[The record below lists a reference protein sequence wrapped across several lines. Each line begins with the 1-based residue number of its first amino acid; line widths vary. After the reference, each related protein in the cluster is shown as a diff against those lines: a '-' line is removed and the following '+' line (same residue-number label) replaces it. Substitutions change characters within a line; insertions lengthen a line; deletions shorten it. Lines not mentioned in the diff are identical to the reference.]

1 MKREARVYFKDQLA
15 GYLVEDRDKEAYIF
29 SYDRKYLQDK
39 GLPIS
44 YTLAL
49 SEKAYICKN
58 NLHPFFDNLIAEGWL
73 EKAQSRLLGK
83 VKANRFDLLC
93 AFGFDC
99 IGAVSVFPE
108 FDIVFNQDSVD
119 INSKKELSL
128 MTSRASLSGVQ
139 AKLGV
144 VKKGKKFYPC
154 VERELSSHIAKFA
167 SMGHANIVVNEY
179 LTGIAL
185 SSILNKD
192 KLANMKISYVEGI
205 SEEALLIER
214 FDRNFNGEVKKIH
227 FEEFNQLFNQSSDD
241 KYNGSYE
248 SLADFIDNEKSC
260 MPLEK
265 VKLFER
271 IIVGFLIGNT
281 DMHMKNFAMLY
292 TEGGLRLSP
301 NYDQVCAYLY
311 DYKNIALEINGAY
324 SLALGNLKAKHILNL
339 AKTFGILETTLLHSL
354 KKIEGNIGKAI
365 TNIEKASVPSSN
377 KELKT
382 KIIEIMEKRWQG
394 TFALI
399 GKK

>member
-1 MKREARVYFKDQLA
+1 
-15 GYLVEDRDKEAYIF
+15 
-29 SYDRKYLQDK
+29 
-39 GLPIS
+39 
-44 YTLAL
+44 
-49 SEKAYICKN
+49 
-58 NLHPFFDNLIAEGWL
+58 
-73 EKAQSRLLGK
+73 
-83 VKANRFDLLC
+83 
-93 AFGFDC
+93 
-99 IGAVSVFPE
+99 
-108 FDIVFNQDSVD
+108 
-119 INSKKELSL
+119 

-154 VERELSSHIAKFA
+154 AEKELSSHIAKFT

-192 KLANMKISYVEGI
+192 KLVDMKISYIEGI
-205 SEEALLIER
+205 LEEALLIER
-214 FDRNFNGEVKKIH
+214 FDRNFNGKVKKIH

-265 VKLFER
+265 VKLLER

-292 TEGGLRLSP
+292 TEDGLRLSP

-339 AKTFGILETTLLHSL
+339 AKTFGISETTLLHSL
-354 KKIEGNIGKAI
+354 KKIEGNIEKAI